1 MCSPSS
7 SAERRTSEAL
17 GSIDLPGEGLPPR
30 GDLPGAER
38 FIAEHVPILGP
49 AASCFVRD
57 LWRQAA
63 NQVHQ
68 ESLLILEHARRYTPQ
83 RLERACQQALLY
95 NLRGLA
101 ALQFILAEDLDHSPR
116 SIDQDPE
123 QLTFP
128 FARID
133 CP

>member
-7 SAERRTSEAL
+7 NAEWRTSEAL
-17 GSIDLPGEGLPPR
+17 GSIGLPGQDPPPQ

-38 FIAEHVPILGP
+38 FILEHVLVLGP

-63 NQVHQ
+63 NQAHQ
-68 ESLLILEHARRYTPQ
+68 QSLQILEHARRYTPQ
-83 RLERACQQALLY
+83 RLERACQQTLLY

-101 ALQFILAEDLDHSPR
+101 ALQFILAEDLDDSPR
-116 SIDQDPE
+116 SVDQERE

-128 FARID
+128 FAEIN

>member
-7 SAERRTSEAL
+7 NAEHRASGVS
-17 GSIDLPGEGLPPR
+17 GSIGVPGQDLPPQ

-38 FIAEHVPILGP
+38 FIGEHASILGP

-57 LWRQAA
+57 LWSQAA
-63 NQVHQ
+63 TQAHQ
-68 ESLLILEHARRYTPQ
+68 ESLLIVHHAHRYTPQ

-101 ALQFILAEDLDHSPR
+101 VLQFILAEDLDDSPR
-116 SIDQDPE
+116 SVDQGPE
-123 QLTFP
+123 QLTLP
-128 FARID
+128 FAQIN
-133 CP
+133 CL